1 MALTMTIRHPKLG
14 DARALID
21 PVSLPEFAA
30 VGWVEAEDE
39 ATEVPPLPAAPVS
52 DDAPAPSRP
61 KK

>member
-14 DARALID
+14 TARAVID

-30 VGWVEAEDE
+30 VGWVVDEDE
-39 ATEVPPLPAAPVS
+39 PAPVEAFPPPHKF